1 MAERRR
7 GVDPVERTQALRGAR
22 AMLPVLLGIVPFAAV
37 AGLAGTQNGLA
48 PYETA
53 AFSLLAYA
61 GAAQVAALAL
71 VGDGATVGVVVATAL
86 VINLRFAVYSAAL
99 APMFR
104 QVGPLTRLLGSYALV
119 DHAVALT
126 TERTDEA
133 VPARQRVA
141 FYLGACAP
149 FWLTWQT
156 FSFLGSLL
164 GAVPAAAVLAF
175 AVPLSFVGLLGPQ
188 LKSAPAVVAACVAG
202 IVAVVARDVPANAG
216 MMAGT
221 AAGLVAGT
229 VVGWRGVTRGTS

>member
-1 MAERRR
+1 
-7 GVDPVERTQALRGAR
+7 
-22 AMLPVLLGIVPFAAV
+22 MLPVLLGIVPFAAV

-48 PYETA
+48 PYQTA
-53 AFSLLAYA
+53 AFSLFAYA

-71 VGDGATVGVVVATAL
+71 IGDDATVAVVVVTAL

-104 QVGPLTRLLGSYALV
+104 HVGPLTRVLGSYALV

-126 TERTDEA
+126 TERTSHA
-133 VPARQRVA
+133 APARQRVA

-164 GAVPAAAVLAF
+164 GAVPAATVLAF

-188 LKSAPAVVAACVAG
+188 LRSTPTIVAACVAG
-202 IVAVVARDVPANAG
+202 IVAVTARDLQANAG
-216 MMAGT
+216 MMLGT
-221 AAGLVAGT
+221 IAGLVAGT
-229 VVGWRGVTRGTS
+229 VVGWRGVTQDPS